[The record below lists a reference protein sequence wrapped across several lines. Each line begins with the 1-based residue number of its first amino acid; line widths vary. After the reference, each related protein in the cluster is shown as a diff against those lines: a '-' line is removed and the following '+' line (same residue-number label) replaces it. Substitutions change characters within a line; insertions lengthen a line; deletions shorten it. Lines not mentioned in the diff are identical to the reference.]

1 MRGQLKGIDR
11 ALDGDLLKLKA
22 VDGDDL
28 QVIASTL
35 QDAIVPVLD
44 IAYDAGERC
53 FMFAANRFRWEK
65 SGQNAGSR
73 PRSEGERVH
82 CGVSF
87 ANVSK
92 VQRKNINRA
101 APGTFLNLLTISLED
116 GAEDTG
122 PAVLLTF
129 SGDAAIRLETTG
141 LLCHLEDFGEPWPA
155 QRHPQHAND

>member
-1 MRGQLKGIDR
+1 MSDDDR
-11 ALDGDLLKLKA
+11 SNGGLLKLKA

-28 QVIASTL
+28 EIIAGAL

-44 IAYDAGERC
+44 IAYDAGEQC

-65 SGQNAGSR
+65 TARASGAGLAGDR
-73 PRSEGERVH
+73 IH

-87 ANVSK
+87 ANIVK
-92 VQRKNINRA
+92 VRRKGIDRGR
-101 APGTFLNLLTISLED
+101 PGTFLNLLTISLEEQP
-116 GAEDTG
+116 GGSA

-155 QRHPQHAND
+155 QWQPQHAND

>member
-1 MRGQLKGIDR
+1 VNDDRGLEG
-11 ALDGDLLKLKA
+11 GLLKLKA

-28 QVIASTL
+28 EIIAGVL

-44 IAYDAGERC
+44 FAYDANEQC

-65 SGQNAGSR
+65 TGDAVG
-73 PRSEGERVH
+73 PGGERVQ

-87 ANVSK
+87 ANVMN
-92 VQRKNINRA
+92 VRRKGIDRNR
-101 APGTFLNLLTISLED
+101 PGTFLNLLTISLEERPG
-116 GAEDTG
+116 GAG
-122 PAVLLTF
+122 PIVALTF

-155 QRHPQHAND
+155 QWHPQHAND

>member
-1 MRGQLKGIDR
+1 VSDDSG
-11 ALDGDLLKLKA
+11 LDGGLLKLKA

-28 QVIASTL
+28 EVIAGAL

-44 IAYDAGERC
+44 IAYDAKEQC

-65 SGQNAGSR
+65 TAGSAG
-73 PRSEGERVH
+73 PAGDRVH

-87 ANVSK
+87 ANVVN
-92 VQRKNINRA
+92 VQRKGIDRGR
-101 APGTFLNLLTISLED
+101 PGTFLNLLTIALEERPD
-116 GAEDTG
+116 GVG

-155 QRHPQHAND
+155 QWQPQHAND